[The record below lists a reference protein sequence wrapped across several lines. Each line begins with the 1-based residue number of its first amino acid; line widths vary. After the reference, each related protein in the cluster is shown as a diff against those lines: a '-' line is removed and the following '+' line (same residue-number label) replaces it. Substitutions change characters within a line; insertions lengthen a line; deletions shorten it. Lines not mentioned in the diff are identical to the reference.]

1 MLVALRGG
9 LLSHA
14 RERMSAFVEIWLP
27 FAGRGR
33 ESERSAGACRKQ
45 GRGDLH
51 CVSKLTR
58 HAMLEGTL
66 MTLDV
71 FNHLSVA
78 GRSRR
83 LSLR

>member
-1 MLVALRGG
+1 
-9 LLSHA
+9 
-14 RERMSAFVEIWLP
+14 MSAFVEIWLP
-27 FAGRGR
+27 FAGKGR
-33 ESERSAGACRKQ
+33 EFERSAGACMKQ
-45 GRGDLH
+45 GRGGLS

-58 HAMLEGTL
+58 HAILEDTL

-78 GRSRR
+78 GRGRR